1 LKFHIA
7 KENSYDI
14 HGNVHTLLQDN
25 PSLSTIAQQFKRME
39 YTYDLISGN
48 VHEVRYQPGEA
59 DQYTHRYTY
68 DADNRIVDV
77 YTSKVATANWTTT
90 EALPALYQSGD
101 GEDGIGFDHD
111 AHYIYYDH
119 GPLARVE
126 LGDNQVQGIDY
137 AYNLQGWLK
146 GTNSAAL
153 TTDKDMGR
161 DSDFATTDNTNKFF
175 AKDVASFNLNYFEGD
190 YSAIGDNTWLPTYAA
205 IANILSNREDLW
217 NGNIGMMQ
225 TNLTPTAGH
234 ETDPGAGM
242 LGMVYQYDQ
251 LNRIK
256 DAQGY
261 MNFTGGEWQANS
273 APENMYRNQ
282 FTYDANGNILSQ
294 RRADREEHFFDELTY
309 NYNSDNGKVHQNRL
323 YSVDDIGTASLYA
336 DDFEDQDAFVLNN
349 INSTNNYSYTE
360 IGELKSDKA
369 EKIDEIIWR
378 VDSKISEVNRTT
390 ESGKNNLKFDYDAMG
405 NRVAK
410 YIYTE
415 NALHIWELTKTIYY
429 LRDASGN
436 VMAVYELV
444 HSSENETTSMKV
456 TERHIY
462 GSSRLGMDVQSIELI
477 DQEGPLLDTSQ
488 FRILGLKQYEISNH
502 LGNVLSVV
510 SDLKLATT
518 LTQNNSTTIVGYKAV
533 VISATDYSPFGV
545 GLYERSWS
553 APEYRYGFNGK
564 EKDDEFSGEGNS
576 YDFGARIYDGRLGRW
591 ASVDRDVKIY
601 PSLSSYC
608 FVGNSVNMFVDPD
621 GNGIKPAN
629 RASNNAIIPLLCQV
643 LGGASPRQARRI
655 FQLTVTQES
664 FKYIDEKGKLQ
675 EKGQTVYRSR
685 NARDN
690 VKSFEDAVQKSVSNG
705 SMTEDQARN
714 AKAIFNMLVD
724 PEITEVLITVG
735 NNLENKGTE
744 SNNNIN
750 DETYVN
756 TNNGNYDILKNNL
769 TVGGAIAN
777 SNLAQ
782 PCNRTGLGN
791 EKIDGNFGY
800 YPNIASQNPNIR
812 GLLIINITS
821 STSPAKGGDGPYGG
835 IDLNAV
841 LSITSNGLRS
851 FETNLATGT
860 TSKTNETPYARSSTK
875 FFNKET
881 K

>member
-1 LKFHIA
+1 
-7 KENSYDI
+7 
-14 HGNVHTLLQDN
+14 
-25 PSLSTIAQQFKRME
+25 ME
-39 YTYDLISGN
+39 YTFDLISGN

-77 YTSKVATANWTTT
+77 YTSKVATANWTTA
-90 EALPALYQSGD
+90 EVLPGIYQSGD

-153 TTDKDMGR
+153 STDKDMGR
-161 DSDFATTDNTNKFF
+161 DSDFATTESANKFF

-190 YSAIGDNTWLPTYAA
+190 YSAIDDNTWLPTYAA
-205 IANILSNREDLW
+205 SANILSNRKDLW

-234 ETDPGAGM
+234 ENDPGAGI

-436 VMAVYELV
+436 VMAVYELT
-444 HSSENETTSMKV
+444 STPANPGNNTLGETSMKV

-462 GSSRLGMDVQSIELI
+462 GSSRLGMDVQSVELI
-477 DQEGPLLDTSQ
+477 DQEVPLLDTSQ

-502 LGNVLSVV
+502 LGNVLSVI
-510 SDLKLATT
+510 SDVKLPVE
-518 LTQNNSTTIVGYKAV
+518 NNSIIESYVAV

-591 ASVDRDVKIY
+591 LSVDPLYSKYPNFSPYCYTANAPILFIDHEGKDIAIKDPDTGKIY
-601 PSLSSYC
+601 TWTPGD
-608 FVGNSVNMFVDPD
+608 VP
-621 GNGIKPAN
+621 PAN
-629 RASNNAIIPLLCQV
+629 GWVAETYKTLQYLYDNGGGMAMNVMDNLVGDNSYIVTIAQNANFDLNTEYQPANNSSDNTIAWNSHMGIIMGEEGKGNHRQSAPIIQLIHELGHAEKHCELLRNLNIQLADGDPLKIKEAQKLLNEW
-643 LGGASPRQARRI
+643 LG
-655 FQLTVTQES
+655 
-664 FKYIDEKGKLQ
+664 
-675 EKGQTVYRSR
+675 
-685 NARDN
+685 
-690 VKSFEDAVQKSVSNG
+690 
-705 SMTEDQARN
+705 
-714 AKAIFNMLVD
+714 VD
-724 PEITEVLITVG
+724 
-735 NNLENKGTE
+735 E
-744 SNNNIN
+744 SNNP
-750 DETYVN
+750 
-756 TNNGNYDILKNNL
+756 L
-769 TVGGAIAN
+769 
-777 SNLAQ
+777 S
-782 PCNRTGLGN
+782 P
-791 EKIDGNFGY
+791 EKINQI
-800 YPNIASQNPNIR
+800 IAEEEARNLVLEKSVAQALGMGTRKDYNDAFQIYKTNTPYTAEKSYNVSKKEMRQIR
-812 GLLIINITS
+812 KINRSLEKEFKKS
-821 STSPAKGGDGPYGG
+821 SIGAKIWNSRWGSVKAKGEE
-835 IDLNAV
+835 I
-841 LSITSNGLRS
+841 
-851 FETNLATGT
+851 
-860 TSKTNETPYARSSTK
+860 KK
-875 FFNKET
+875 
-881 K
+881 

>member
-1 LKFHIA
+1 MLGRIVASQNSKQSAYDQHAWSYSLYDGLGRVYQAGQKRENPSGTAQFASIFGMQIGQSYNPATINYTNFEAWIA
-7 KENSYDI
+7 TSAPATLEQVTTTQYDEVLAAYAPVLPAGFEQTHLRKRVTSVCYEEDYDGEDGTYDHATHYSYDI

-25 PSLSTIAQQFKRME
+25 KKLGDLMNIALDDAQEAAEHRFKRME

-59 DQYTHRYTY
+59 DQYTHCYTY

-77 YTSKVATANWTTT
+77 YTSKVATANWTTA
-90 EALPALYQSGD
+90 EALPAIYQSGD

-153 TTDKDMGR
+153 TTEKDMGR
-161 DSDFATTDNTNKFF
+161 DSDFATTENANNFF
-175 AKDVASFNLNYFEGD
+175 AKDVASFNLNYFNGD
-190 YSAIGDNTWLPTYAA
+190 YSAIGDNTWLPTYLASA
-205 IANILSNREDLW
+205 HILSNRKDLW

-234 ETDPGAGM
+234 ESDPGAGM

-261 MNFTGGEWQANS
+261 MNFTGGQWQANS

-336 DDFEDQDAFVLNN
+336 DDFEDQDAFDLNN

-378 VDSKISEVNRTT
+378 VDSKISQVKKANVDDNK
-390 ESGKNNLKFDYDAMG
+390 SLKFEYDAMG
-405 NRVAK
+405 NRIAK
-410 YIYTE
+410 HVYSNNSFL
-415 NALHIWELTKTIYY
+415 NADLLKSTYY

-436 VMAVYELV
+436 VMAVYELT
-444 HSSENETTSMKV
+444 STPANPGNNTLGETSMKV

-462 GSSRLGMDVQSIELI
+462 GSSRLGMDVQSVELI
-477 DQEGPLLDTSQ
+477 DQQSPLLDTSQ

-502 LGNVLSVV
+502 LGNVLSVI
-510 SDLKLATT
+510 SDVKLAMT
-518 LTQNNSTTIVGYKAV
+518 LTENNSTIIVGYKAV

-576 YDFGARIYDGRLGRW
+576 YDFGARILDVRLGRW
-591 ASVDRDVKIY
+591 MSVDPY
-601 PSLSSYC
+601 YNMTPALSAYNFSL
-608 FVGNSVNMFVDPD
+608 NSVLMFCDTNGKNGKVTVQANPD
-621 GNGIKPAN
+621 NHGGSITI
-629 RASNNAIIPLLCQV
+629 SSIIYITGCSSDYGKSLE
-643 LGGASPRQARRI
+643 S
-655 FQLTVTQES
+655 QLNSMSSEV
-664 FKYIDEKGKLQ
+664 FKSGTFIDE
-675 EKGQTVYRSR
+675 
-685 NARDN
+685 
-690 VKSFEDAVQKSVSNG
+690 NG
-705 SMTEDQARN
+705 SE
-714 AKAIFNMLVD
+714 
-724 PEITEVLITVG
+724 
-735 NNLENKGTE
+735 
-744 SNNNIN
+744 
-750 DETYVN
+750 
-756 TNNGNYDILKNNL
+756 
-769 TVGGAIAN
+769 
-777 SNLAQ
+777 
-782 PCNRTGLGN
+782 
-791 EKIDGNFGY
+791 
-800 YPNIASQNPNIR
+800 
-812 GLLIINITS
+812 
-821 STSPAKGGDGPYGG
+821 
-835 IDLNAV
+835 
-841 LSITSNGLRS
+841 
-851 FETNLATGT
+851 
-860 TSKTNETPYARSSTK
+860 
-875 FFNKET
+875 
-881 K
+881 